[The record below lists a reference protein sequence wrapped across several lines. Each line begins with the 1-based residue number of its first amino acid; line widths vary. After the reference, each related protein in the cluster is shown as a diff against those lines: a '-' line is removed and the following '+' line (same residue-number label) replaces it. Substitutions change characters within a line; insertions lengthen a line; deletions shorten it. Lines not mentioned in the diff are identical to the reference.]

1 MGKNKLTTLEDWI
14 LASPGL
20 IKTDQNSSTNNINNG
35 GSSGDCSG
43 DYWHCDSR
51 FGNFMCVRL
60 SITMSLGG
68 KWAEAQVH
76 HVVGGD
82 RGWDASHDIA
92 TWASGKTF
100 RVGDQISHGSVAELR
115 SKEEYEACDLS
126 NPIKMYTDG
135 LDTIS
140 LEAEGLRY
148 FASSNS
154 EHCKKGLKLH
164 VEVLPYQI
172 TGPGI
177 LQVTASEEHQT
188 ALADGPST
196 PSASAQSTA
205 STLLIFAAGLLC
217 ILLTNH

>member
-1 MGKNKLTTLEDWI
+1 MGEVQKMVVLGVVI
-14 LASPGL
+14 VA
-20 IKTDQNSSTNNINNG
+20 
-35 GSSGDCSG
+35 
-43 DYWHCDSR
+43 
-51 FGNFMCVRL
+51 M
-60 SITMSLGG
+60 TMSLGG

-92 TWASGKTF
+92 SWASGKTF
-100 RVGDQISHGSVAELR
+100 RVGDQIWFAYSAVHGNVAELR

-148 FASSNS
+148 FVSSNS
-154 EHCKKGLKLH
+154 EHCKNGLKLH
-164 VEVLPYQI
+164 VEVLPHQI
-172 TGPGI
+172 PGPGI

-188 ALADGPST
+188 ALADGPTT
-196 PSASAQSTA
+196 PSASAQPTA
-205 STLLIFAAGLLC
+205 SLLLLFASGLLC
-217 ILLTNH
+217 LFLTNH

>member
-1 MGKNKLTTLEDWI
+1 MGEVQKMVI
-14 LASPGL
+14 LGVVMVA
-20 IKTDQNSSTNNINNG
+20 
-35 GSSGDCSG
+35 
-43 DYWHCDSR
+43 
-51 FGNFMCVRL
+51 M
-60 SITMSLGG
+60 TMSLGG

-92 TWASGKTF
+92 TWASGRTF
-100 RVGDQISHGSVAELR
+100 RVGDQIWFAYSAAHGSVAELR

-205 STLLIFAAGLLC
+205 TTLLIFAAGLLC